1 MVVGNCFTDD
11 IYSLYAEFVAKVLT
25 AVRLKERTLATLREI
40 AKRED
45 ESVSEIIRR
54 LVEDFVKGEV
64 SGRK

>member
-1 MVVGNCFTDD
+1 LTDD
-11 IYSLYAEFVAKVLT
+11 IYSLYDRFVAKVLT
-25 AVRLKERTLATLREI
+25 AVRLKERTLAALREI

-54 LVEDFVKGEV
+54 LVEDFVRGEG